1 MKEYEKKVKYS
12 NNYYHLKFLQDREK
26 MFNPKLSLKKNNN
39 SINNFALSNIF
50 KLLKESQKQENSSL
64 DLIENSEIK
73 INRNSLNLFQKS
85 SSSKKLFFN
94 DEQKNPETLDHNNI
108 SKIKT
113 PFKLR
118 NNFLLSSK
126 TNIPKTKLQRKFTAI
141 PKILKK
147 EISKEKN
154 IKQNILKFKND
165 IKFFQQQLEKRKT
178 VRTNSAKNVNIYLH
192 HIDRSLNTN
201 NKNRKWILPFKKQN
215 LINNKYIFNN
225 KGNKPNK
232 NLNKNIQKNI
242 MDVKIISCKNKNKEK
257 DKNIM
262 IKNKTNVIL
271 SFTEQTQNDNKCHK
285 KRKKFPII
293 M

>member
-1 MKEYEKKVKYS
+1 MEEYEKKVKYS

-271 SFTEQTQNDNKCHK
+271 SFTEQTQNDQCHK